1 MLTDTRGTAIM
12 NRLFHSYQPFKGEI
26 GGRTNGV
33 LLSNQ
38 SGEAVAYAMFNLEDR
53 GPMIIERAKR
63 STWA

>member
-1 MLTDTRGTAIM
+1 M
-12 NRLFHSYQPFKGEI
+12 NRLFHDYEPYKGEI

-53 GPMIIERAKR
+53 GPMIIEPGDKVYDGHDHRHSYPR
-63 STWA
+63 Q